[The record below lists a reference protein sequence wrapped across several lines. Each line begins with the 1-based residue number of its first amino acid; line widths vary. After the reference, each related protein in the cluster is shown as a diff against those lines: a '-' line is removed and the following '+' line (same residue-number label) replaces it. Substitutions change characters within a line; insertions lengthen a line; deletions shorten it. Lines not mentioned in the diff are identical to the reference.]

1 MVRKYNPEVKTE
13 YGRGMYDGDQYH
25 DAVMKE
31 EQHGK
36 WVKLETFENV
46 TRSQRGEIK
55 RQQDH
60 IRALQERIK
69 ELTEGSTMKTEPCPC
84 CQQTAVF
91 SGSNGAGDDTWFAQC
106 ELCGFEVGIIGVRPG
121 STDDQARRVALTAW
135 NKRSLR
141 MRKAEEKAAE

>member
-13 YGRGMYDGDQYH
+13 YGRGMYDGDEYH

-31 EQHGK
+31 QQHGK

-60 IRALQERIK
+60 IRALQARIK
-69 ELTEGSTMKTEPCPC
+69 ELIEGSSLNAEPCP
-84 CQQTAVF
+84 
-91 SGSNGAGDDTWFAQC
+91 
-106 ELCGFEVGIIGVRPG
+106 
-121 STDDQARRVALTAW
+121 
-135 NKRSLR
+135 
-141 MRKAEEKAAE
+141 

>member
-13 YGRGMYDGDQYH
+13 YGRGMWDGMDSH

-31 EQHGK
+31 QQHGK

-69 ELTEGSTMKTEPCPC
+69 ELTEGSSLNAEPCPC
-84 CQQTAVF
+84 CNEANLQI
-91 SGSNGAGDDTWFAQC
+91 GNNGQNDDTWYVFC
-106 ELCGFEVGIIGVRPG
+106 RECDFEIGVIGVRPG
-121 STDDQARRVALTAW
+121 STNDQAKYQAIVAW
-135 NKRSLR
+135 NKRVAR
-141 MRKAEEKAAE
+141 KRKADEKAQ